1 MSIGAAFALVIF
13 PPACGMTLLVSEL
26 AFATRAMREA
36 VEQSGS
42 LPVCLSICVQR
53 AALKAPPPSGRT
65 LSFPKS
71 ATRLCRCGLLP
82 PGKLWSPSAD
92 SIQSP
97 REWVAPAH
105 PPGKHVPQ
113 TADKP
118 KETEPN
124 TMFNKVIL
132 IGRLGQN
139 AEAKTAQNN
148 KEYVILNI
156 ATQESWK
163 NDKGD
168 YETRTEWHR
177 VFAWRNLSK
186 FAKTLQK
193 GQLITLEG
201 TLRYRE
207 VEDEVEGTTFK
218 HRIAEVHATS
228 MKRLSKIET
237 ADDPAD
243 GAGDE

>member
-1 MSIGAAFALVIF
+1 
-13 PPACGMTLLVSEL
+13 
-26 AFATRAMREA
+26 
-36 VEQSGS
+36 
-42 LPVCLSICVQR
+42 
-53 AALKAPPPSGRT
+53 
-65 LSFPKS
+65 
-71 ATRLCRCGLLP
+71 
-82 PGKLWSPSAD
+82 
-92 SIQSP
+92 
-97 REWVAPAH
+97 
-105 PPGKHVPQ
+105 
-113 TADKP
+113 
-118 KETEPN
+118 
-124 TMFNKVIL
+124 MFNKVIL

-148 KEYVILNI
+148 REYVVLNI

-168 YETRTEWHR
+168 YENRTEWHR
-177 VFAWRNLSK
+177 VYAWRNLSK

-193 GQLITLEG
+193 GQLISLEG

-207 VEDEVEGTTFK
+207 VEIEGTTLK
-218 HRIAEVHATS
+218 HRISEIRAIT

>member
-1 MSIGAAFALVIF
+1 MLTQLIVTSVSAVSRRPGVARQIALAK
-13 PPACGMTLLVSEL
+13 PPQ
-26 AFATRAMREA
+26 FH
-36 VEQSGS
+36 
-42 LPVCLSICVQR
+42 I
-53 AALKAPPPSGRT
+53 
-65 LSFPKS
+65 
-71 ATRLCRCGLLP
+71 
-82 PGKLWSPSAD
+82 
-92 SIQSP
+92 I
-97 REWVAPAH
+97 
-105 PPGKHVPQ
+105 
-113 TADKP
+113 
-118 KETEPN
+118 
-124 TMFNKVIL
+124 NKVIL

-148 KEYVILNI
+148 REYVVLNI

-177 VFAWRNLSK
+177 VYAWRNLSK

-201 TLRYRE
+201 TVRYRE